1 VSKSDERVGQIER
14 AQAGLR
20 RCIEQSKQL
29 ARESDE
35 LLKRSRGGASGAA
48 A

>member
-1 VSKSDERVGQIER
+1 VSHSDEKLGQIER

-20 RCIEQSKQL
+20 RCIEQSKRL

-35 LLKRSRGGASGAA
+35 LVKRCRGGTSGATA
-48 A
+48 

>member
-1 VSKSDERVGQIER
+1 VSQSNETLGQIER

-29 ARESDE
+29 ARDSDE
-35 LLKRSRGGASGAA
+35 LLKRCRGGGSGAA